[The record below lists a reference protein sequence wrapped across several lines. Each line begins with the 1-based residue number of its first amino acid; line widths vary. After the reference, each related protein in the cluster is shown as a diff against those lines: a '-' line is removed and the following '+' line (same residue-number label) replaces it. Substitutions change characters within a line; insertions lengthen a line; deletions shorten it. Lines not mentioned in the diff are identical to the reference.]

1 MACAS
6 FAANTAST
14 PGSSASATTLPEAL
28 RSRTSRRGALA
39 PSACA
44 VSLNPFQRRVA
55 RGSSPPMNARL
66 LRPCV
71 DEMSRHRD
79 AGFVIVEP
87 RDSVDRCRRKIPGLR
102 DGNSRAPQQPRTV
115 FRGGRA
121 HHDDRLGAPRQQCR
135 EHVIFTCG
143 VVARLCQDHG
153 VAERL
158 QFVGQALHRIG
169 EDRIGDR
176 RHQHADRTGAGPGQR
191 DGKLVRH
198 IAEFPH
204 RGLDPAPCFRRHQI
218 RQAHHAAHGYRRYAG
233 QFGHGRQG
241 RGRMGLFG
249 ACDAHRD
256 GH

>member
-55 RGSSPPMNARL
+55 LRIVAADERETVAAL
-66 LRPCV
+66 L

-87 RDSVDRCRRKIPGLR
+87 GNGVDRCAGRSHVSAI
-102 DGNSRAPQQPRTV
+102 GNSRAPQQPRAV
-115 FRGGRA
+115 FGGGRA
-121 HHDDRLGAPRQQCR
+121 HHDDRLGPPRQQCR
-135 EHVIFTCG
+135 EHVIFTRG

-169 EDRIGDR
+169 ENRIGDR

-191 DGKLVRH
+191 DRQAGSAHSRVPASRPRPGPL
-198 IAEFPH
+198 F
-204 RGLDPAPCFRRHQI
+204 PAPPES
-218 RQAHHAAHGYRRYAG
+218 AG
-233 QFGHGRQG
+233 APPGSR
-241 RGRMGLFG
+241 
-249 ACDAHRD
+249 
-256 GH
+256 